1 MPLTHMAHDAERGAL
16 FHQPRDLERM
26 AGGPRRIPREQL
38 VTRVLEF
45 LRDNLGEPMT
55 VAELSRMAGVSE
67 RTLRAAFHDVLGL
80 SPKQYDITERL
91 RAARAALSAADPE
104 TTTVTDV
111 AMTYGFFE
119 LGRFAGRYRD
129 VFGEVPS
136 RTLRQAGTSC
146 PEQAA

>member
-1 MPLTHMAHDAERGAL
+1 MPLMHLAHDAERGAVS
-16 FHQPRDLERM
+16 HQSRDLDTL
-26 AGGPRRIPREQL
+26 AGAPRRVPREQL
-38 VTRVLEF
+38 VTRVMKF
-45 LRDNLGEPMT
+45 LRDNLGEPVT
-55 VAELSRMAGVSE
+55 VAELSQRAGVSE

-91 RAARAALSAADPE
+91 RAARAALSAADPD
-104 TTTVTDV
+104 TTTVTDI

-129 VFGEVPS
+129 VFGEKPS
-136 RTLRQAGTSC
+136 RTLRQAGAAC